1 MSSLMFV
8 SVRCSLESIAF
19 LSYNQNLV
27 MRSTLAFLGDVVDEV
42 VEGAVEGV
50 GDVAGADGS

>member
-1 MSSLMFV
+1 MFV

-19 LSYNQNLV
+19 LFYNQNLV

-42 VEGAVEGV
+42 IEGTVEGV

>member
-19 LSYNQNLV
+19 LFYNQNLV

-42 VEGAVEGV
+42 VEGTVEGV